1 VEQTDDDLVR
11 LIFQAC
17 AELSHRSGRS
27 VSPDGHLVGSLG
39 EIYAAQAF
47 GLRLETA
54 SNAGFD
60 AVDSLGRKVE
70 IKTTTRASI
79 SLSASGTLAERLIV
93 VQLDAETGA
102 AQIIYDGD
110 AAVAWEIAGKP
121 GKSGQRRL
129 SLAKLQSVAIQAVS
143 ETIPR
148 IGRNQFDQ

>member
-1 VEQTDDDLVR
+1 MEVEQTDDDLVR

-17 AELSHRSGRS
+17 AELSRRSGRS

-39 EIYAAQAF
+39 EIYAAQAL

-60 AVDSLGRKVE
+60 AVDGDGRRVE

-102 AQIIYDGD
+102 AQIVYDGD
-110 AAVAWEIAGKP
+110 AAVAWELSGKT
-121 GKSGQRRL
+121 GKNGQRRL
-129 SLAKLQSVAIQAVS
+129 SVKRL
-143 ETIPR
+143 
-148 IGRNQFDQ
+148 NQ